1 MRAAPSRRLL
11 LLLALIGVA
20 ALAALVAGV
29 GRPLVSLATLVAVLA
44 LLAAADADYVL
55 SRRRWRASNVRYT
68 RRLPA
73 AFAIGVERPVRA
85 LLEHDGD
92 YDWTCA
98 LYDHVDSSVVATGL
112 PQSLLLPRKKR
123 RPAGMAEGPRMQA
136 RAWMPEVEQ
145 RREQL
150 PGAIRGLETS
160 YSVTPTRRGEI
171 SFAPAE
177 LQVRSQAGLCELRV
191 RVGAGET
198 RRVYPDFA
206 EIARY
211 AWLAGDRRLQEIGIK
226 TFVQRGEGTDFK
238 QLSEYRYGDSVRH
251 IDWKATLRHDK
262 PIVREFQD
270 ERDQRVM
277 LLIDCGRRMRAD
289 DRRGAVGTA
298 HFDQVLNA
306 VMLLSYVALAQGDAV
321 GALTFGTPPGEEKLF
336 EPRKGAHTLNA
347 LMGELYGVQPT
358 PSHSDYVAA
367 AQDLLRRQAKRALVI
382 VITNFRDEDGS
393 ELGLALKLLRQ
404 RHLVLLASVR
414 ERIIGELIS
423 QPLSSGNAAFDVASA
438 HLYEQS
444 RRDAFR
450 RLSARDALMVDAEP
464 ERLGI
469 ELVNRYHAV
478 KRAGMI

>member
-1 MRAAPSRRLL
+1 MRAAPSRSLL
-11 LLLALIGVA
+11 VTLAVIGVA
-20 ALAALVAGV
+20 ALAALLAGAANTSVAW
-29 GRPLVSLATLVAVLA
+29 ATAAAVVA
-44 LLAAADADYVL
+44 LLLTAVGDYFVS
-55 SRRRWRASNVRYT
+55 SRAWRTANVRFG
-68 RRLPA
+68 RRLPP
-73 AFAIGVERPVRA
+73 AFAIGVERGVRVM
-85 LLEHDGD
+85 LEHGHSS
-92 YDWTCA
+92 DWRCE
-98 LYDHVDSSVVATGL
+98 LYDHVDASVVARGL
-112 PQSLLLPRKKR
+112 PVALRI
-123 RPAGMAEGPRMQA
+123 PAG
-136 RAWMPEVEQ
+136 Q
-145 RREQL
+145 RVDTTYT
-150 PGAIRGLETS
+150 I
-160 YSVTPTRRGEI
+160 TPTRRGEI
-171 SFAPAE
+171 TFAPAE
-177 LQVRSQAGLCELRV
+177 ARVRSRVRLCDLRV
-191 RVGAGET
+191 RLGVAET

-238 QLSEYRYGDSVRH
+238 QLAEYRYGDSVRH
-251 IDWKATLRHDK
+251 IDWKATLRLDK

-306 VMLLSYVALAQGDAV
+306 VMLLSYVALGQGDAV
-321 GALTFGTPPGEEKLF
+321 GALTFGTPPGEERLI
-336 EPRKGAHTLNA
+336 EPRKGTHTLNT

-367 AQDLLRRQAKRALVI
+367 AQSLLRRQSKRALII

-414 ERIIGELIS
+414 ERIVGELIA
-423 QPLSSGNAAFDVASA
+423 QPLSSGNAALDVASA
-438 HLYEQS
+438 HLYEQA

-450 RLSARDALMVDAEP
+450 RLAARDALMVDAEP

>member
-1 MRAAPSRRLL
+1 MRVAPSRA
-11 LLLALIGVA
+11 LLATVAAVGVC
-20 ALAALVAGV
+20 ALAALLSGV
-29 GRPLVSLATLVAVLA
+29 GLGYVTVATLVAVLV
-44 LLAAADADYVL
+44 LAFAATGDYVV
-55 SRRRWRASNVRYT
+55 SRRAWQDAKLSFG

-73 AFAIGVERPVRA
+73 AFAIGVSRNVTVT
-85 LLEHDGD
+85 LSHEHWSDFA
-92 YDWTCA
+92 CL
-98 LYDHVDSSVVATGL
+98 LYDHVDPSVVATGL
-112 PQSLLLPRKKR
+112 PTALVL
-123 RPAGMAEGPRMQA
+123 PAGKRVDATYA
-136 RAWMPEVEQ
+136 
-145 RREQL
+145 
-150 PGAIRGLETS
+150 
-160 YSVTPTRRGEI
+160 VTPTRRGEI
-171 SFAPAE
+171 TFAPAE
-177 LQVRSQAGLCELRV
+177 ARVRSRLGLCELGV
-191 RVGAGET
+191 RLGQAET

-238 QLSEYRYGDSVRH
+238 QLAEYRHGDSVRH
-251 IDWKATLRHDK
+251 IDWKATLRLDK
-262 PIVREFQD
+262 PVVREFQD

-289 DRRGAVGTA
+289 DRGSNVGTA

-321 GALTFGTPPGEEKLF
+321 GALTFGTPPGGERLF
-336 EPRKGAHTLNA
+336 APRKGAHTLHA
-347 LMGELYGVQPT
+347 LMGELYGLQPT

-367 AQDLLRRQAKRALVI
+367 AQDMLRRQNKRALVI

-393 ELGLALKLLRQ
+393 ELGLALKLLRR

-414 ERIIGELIS
+414 ERIVGELMAR
-423 QPLSSGNAAFDVASA
+423 PLTSGNAALDVASA
-438 HLYEQS
+438 HLYEQA

-450 RLSARDALMVDAEP
+450 RLAARDALMVDAEP

-478 KRAGMI
+478 KRAGLI

>member
-1 MRAAPSRRLL
+1 MRVAPSRLL
-11 LLLALIGVA
+11 LSLLAAIGLG
-20 ALAALVAGV
+20 ALAALLAGV
-29 GRPLVSLATLVAVLA
+29 ALRLVTFVTAAAVLA
-44 LLAAADADYVL
+44 LLLAAGVDFLV
-55 SRRRWRASNVRYT
+55 SRTRWRAANVRYT
-68 RRLPA
+68 RRLPP
-73 AFAIGVERPVRA
+73 AFAIGVERTVRVT
-85 LLEHDGD
+85 LEHDGE
-92 YDWTCA
+92 YEWACA
-98 LYDHVDSSVVATGL
+98 FYDHIDSSVEATGL
-112 PQSLLLPRKKR
+112 PQPLVLPRDKR
-123 RPAGMAEGPRMQA
+123 
-136 RAWMPEVEQ
+136 
-145 RREQL
+145 
-150 PGAIRGLETS
+150 LETS
-160 YSVTPTRRGEI
+160 YAVKPTRRGEI
-171 SFAPAE
+171 VFAPAE
-177 LQVRSQAGLCELRV
+177 LQVHSQAGLCELRV
-191 RVGAGET
+191 RLGAVEK

-206 EIARY
+206 ELARY

-226 TFVQRGEGTDFK
+226 TFQQRGEGTDFK
-238 QLSEYRYGDSVRH
+238 QLAEYRYGDSVRH
-251 IDWKATLRHDK
+251 IDWKATLRLDK

-321 GALTFGTPPGEEKLF
+321 GALTFGTPPGEERLYA
-336 EPRKGAHTLNA
+336 PRKGAHTLNA
-347 LMGELYGVQPT
+347 LMSELYGLQPT

-367 AQDLLRRQAKRALVI
+367 AQDLLRRQNKRALVI

-414 ERIIGELIS
+414 ERIVGELIT
-423 QPLSSGNAAFDVASA
+423 QPLASGNAALDVASA
-438 HLYEQS
+438 HLYEQA

-450 RLSARDALMVDAEP
+450 RLSSRDALMVDAEP